1 MGNGAYG
8 ASFAGPGFGTD
19 NGAGSGG
26 SVACGVFWPLPQ
38 VTVSA
43 VNRSGTKAFEMVFRG
58 IAASQDYITDA
69 ARSASPELGAMRGA
83 GFAGVSKSAG
93 NQRTCNIWC
102 KYVDKLRLLIV
113 WSQHL

>member
-19 NGAGSGG
+19 NDAGSSG
-26 SVACGVFWPLPQ
+26 SVACGVFWPLLQ

-43 VNRSGTKAFEMVFRG
+43 VNSSGTKAFEMVFRG

-69 ARSASPELGAMRGA
+69 ARSASPALAAMTAAMSAAMRGA
-83 GFAGVSKSAG
+83 GFAGVSRPATSAPVTSG
-93 NQRTCNIWC
+93 VCISTG
-102 KYVDKLRLLIV
+102 
-113 WSQHL
+113 

>member
-1 MGNGAYG
+1 MGNGAYR

-43 VNRSGTKAFEMVFRG
+43 VNSSGTKAFEMVFRG

-69 ARSASPELGAMRGA
+69 ARSESPELAAMSATMSATIRG
-83 GFAGVSKSAG
+83 SKSAG

-102 KYVDKLRLLIV
+102 IYVDKLDY
-113 WSQHL
+113 S

>member
-26 SVACGVFWPLPQ
+26 SVACGVFWPLLQ

-43 VNRSGTKAFEMVFRG
+43 VNSSGTKAFEMVFRG
-58 IAASQDYITDA
+58 IAPSQDYFTDA
-69 ARSASPELGAMRGA
+69 RRRLRG
-83 GFAGVSKSAG
+83 SKSAG
-93 NQRTCNIWC
+93 NQRACNIWC
-102 KYVDKLRLLIV
+102 MYVDKLDY
-113 WSQHL
+113 S

>member
-1 MGNGAYG
+1 
-8 ASFAGPGFGTD
+8 
-19 NGAGSGG
+19 
-26 SVACGVFWPLPQ
+26 VACGVFWPLPQ

-43 VNRSGTKAFEMVFRG
+43 VNSSGTKAFEMVFRG

-69 ARSASPELGAMRGA
+69 ARSESPELAAMSATMRGA

-102 KYVDKLRLLIV
+102 MYVDKLDY
-113 WSQHL
+113 S

>member
-43 VNRSGTKAFEMVFRG
+43 VNSSGTKAFEMVFRG

-69 ARSASPELGAMRGA
+69 ARSESPELAAMSATMRGA

-102 KYVDKLRLLIV
+102 MYVDKLDY
-113 WSQHL
+113 S